1 LEKETAREAGGESER
16 SSTPPRGP
24 EGEGSGT
31 VRELHETESERRR
44 EATRELS
51 RPRIY
56 LAGPEVFLPN
66 AREIG
71 EAKRRL
77 CSERGATGL
86 FPLDEEVPDAGS
98 LAARADAIFRKNV
111 ELMDGAD
118 AVIANMSPF
127 RGIGMDGGTAFE
139 MGYMHAR
146 GKLVLG
152 YTNAAGSY
160 LRRAIEAGIARRHT
174 SGGVEVARAAGVAE
188 AEGVAEEEF
197 AVQVIAFEDEVGLRI
212 ESFGLADNLMMVC
225 AVRARGLDV
234 LVEER
239 RKAPGSALDWDPS
252 LFARCVDIAVAEVRK
267 LRGRPQSS

>member
-1 LEKETAREAGGESER
+1 VERERERGEV
-16 SSTPPRGP
+16 GV
-24 EGEGSGT
+24 EGEP
-31 VRELHETESERRR
+31 VEKLP
-44 EATRELS
+44 

-56 LAGPEVFLPN
+56 LAGPEVFFPN

-71 EAKRRL
+71 EAKRTL
-77 CSERGATGL
+77 CADHGATGL
-86 FPLDEEVPDAGS
+86 FPLDEDVPDAGS
-98 LAARADAIFRKNV
+98 KSAWADAIFRKNL

-152 YTNAAGSY
+152 YTSAAGSY
-160 LRRAIEAGIARRHT
+160 LHRAIEAGIARRRT
-174 SGGVEVARAAGVAE
+174 SGGVEVARAAGGAW
-188 AEGVAEEEF
+188 AKGVAEEEF
-197 AVQVIAFEDEVGLRI
+197 AVQGIAFEDEFGLRI

-225 AVRARGLDV
+225 AVRADGLDV

-239 RKAPGSALDWDPS
+239 RTLRGRDLDRDLS
-252 LFARCVDIAVAEVRK
+252 LFARCVEIAVAVMRK
-267 LRGRPQSS
+267 RRERPQSS